1 MLRHDKLKAMPTS
14 EHRILHKHTPTNNNQ
29 LIPFSKRIFAYSRG
43 PFNKFTCPLDN
54 HLTPTTIVRNV
65 NYYEDLGD
73 SIFISNLFIL
83 GVNQIFGTRLDA
95 PNQDFILFYQKKKRG
110 HKHIP

>member
-1 MLRHDKLKAMPTS
+1 MFRHDKLKAMPTS
-14 EHRILHKHTPTNNNQ
+14 EHRILHIHTPTDNNQ
-29 LIPFSKRIFAYSRG
+29 LIPFSKQIFAYSRG

-65 NYYEDLGD
+65 NYSQDLGG

-95 PNQDFILFYQKKKRG
+95 PNQDLFIFSKKKRG